1 MFMASQTKGNGG
13 LGNFLRKTMV
23 TREQNSLAILRL
35 TQVKARTG
43 RSRSSIYADIKA
55 GRFIAPINIGPRAVG
70 WLAHEIDEWIAAR
83 IAESRGGA
91 R

>member
-1 MFMASQTKGNGG
+1 MIKHDAAPVQE
-13 LGNFLRKTMV
+13 V
-23 TREQNSLAILRL
+23 RERPLAILRL
-35 TQVKARTG
+35 PEVKARTG

-55 GRFIAPINIGPRAVG
+55 GRFVPPIIIGRRSVG
-70 WLAHEIDEWIAAR
+70 WLAHEIDQWIAAR

>member
-1 MFMASQTKGNGG
+1 MTKHEA
-13 LGNFLRKTMV
+13 TPV
-23 TREQNSLAILRL
+23 PEVREYPLAILRL
-35 TQVKARTG
+35 AEATARTG

-55 GRFIAPINIGPRAVG
+55 GRFGPPISIGPRAVG
-70 WLAHEIDEWIAAR
+70 WPAHEVDEWIAAR

>member
-1 MFMASQTKGNGG
+1 MQ
-13 LGNFLRKTMV
+13 
-23 TREQNSLAILRL
+23 QQQQDSLAILRL
-35 TQVKARTG
+35 PQVKARTG

-55 GRFIAPINIGPRAVG
+55 GRFVAPIRIGARAVG
-70 WLAHEIDEWIAAR
+70 WLQHEVEEWIAAR